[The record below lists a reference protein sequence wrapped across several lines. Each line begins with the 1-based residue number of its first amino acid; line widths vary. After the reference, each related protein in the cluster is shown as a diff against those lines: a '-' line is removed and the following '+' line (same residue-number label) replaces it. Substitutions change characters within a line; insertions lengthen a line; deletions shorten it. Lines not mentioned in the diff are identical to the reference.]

1 MKAVKF
7 FVITIALSLLFAAC
21 GGKNAK
27 NQITLEEA
35 KAGRD
40 QELFRDGVHAIRKG
54 RYDEGRVLLNTM
66 INTYPESPMLR
77 VAKIAIADSFY
88 IEGSSKSMAQAE
100 VEYREVIQFFPDDP
114 LADDMMM
121 KMAEIHLRQVQAPDR
136 DTTHAKLAERQLKE
150 LLRRYPNTDQKEQ
163 INSLMNQVQEILAT
177 HELIVAKFYY
187 NRREAAPAAQMRT
200 EEILNKYPNFSRM
213 DEALWLHAQAMADQ
227 EDTET
232 ASQDLTRIV
241 TNYPNSEY
249 SARAK
254 ELLTKWGKPVPEPDP
269 AKLAEPMPEGKG
281 FAGRLLSV
289 VLGPKIDTSPK
300 GVIIDRDRTTDELVD
315 RAREISGAPKLAGP
329 VAPDATTTTNDPDAR
344 PRRATTQATQDVEVK
359 AGSPT
364 EQKEQPA
371 SGKDDKKK
379 QEKDK
384 KKKNDSSSKLLRN
397 P

>member
-136 DTTHAKLAERQLKE
+136 DTT
-150 LLRRYPNTDQKEQ
+150 
-163 INSLMNQVQEILAT
+163 
-177 HELIVAKFYY
+177 
-187 NRREAAPAAQMRT
+187 
-200 EEILNKYPNFSRM
+200 
-213 DEALWLHAQAMADQ
+213 
-227 EDTET
+227 
-232 ASQDLTRIV
+232 
-241 TNYPNSEY
+241 
-249 SARAK
+249 
-254 ELLTKWGKPVPEPDP
+254 
-269 AKLAEPMPEGKG
+269 
-281 FAGRLLSV
+281 
-289 VLGPKIDTSPK
+289 
-300 GVIIDRDRTTDELVD
+300 
-315 RAREISGAPKLAGP
+315 
-329 VAPDATTTTNDPDAR
+329 
-344 PRRATTQATQDVEVK
+344 
-359 AGSPT
+359 
-364 EQKEQPA
+364 
-371 SGKDDKKK
+371 
-379 QEKDK
+379 
-384 KKKNDSSSKLLRN
+384 
-397 P
+397 